1 MIEDL
6 IDRLRLLRTPG
17 IGPVTYRQLLMRFG
31 TPAAAL
37 AAVPDLARRGGGKV
51 PALSTVAD
59 AEREIARVDKLGAKF
74 LALGQGLYPRL
85 LAELEDAPPLLVAKG
100 ILNLLDRQSVAI
112 VGARN
117 ASAAACRFGR
127 GLAHDLGQQD
137 LVVVSGL
144 ARGIDSAAHDG
155 ALASGTIGV
164 IAGGIDIF
172 YPPENEARQKA
183 ISEHGLVLAEMPPG
197 TEPRARHFPYRNRII
212 AGMSSGTVV
221 VEAAPRSGSLI
232 TARLAAEAGREVM
245 AVPGS
250 PLDPR
255 AQGCNQL
262 IRDGATLVQNAA
274 DVVEAIRPS
283 ASQVKS
289 VPAHYEAAP
298 RSGSLITARL
308 AAEAGREVLAVP
320 GSPLDPRAQGCN
332 QPIRDGAT
340 LVQNAADVI
349 EVIRPY
355 ESRVQAAPSPFEPAP
370 EPMNGDDA
378 LGLVEGLLG
387 PSPVPVDEI
396 IRLSGAPSGA
406 VQMALLELDL
416 AGRLDRH
423 AGGKVSLRPA

>member
-6 IDRLRLLRTPG
+6 VDRLRLLRTPG
-17 IGPVTYRQLLMRFG
+17 IGPVTYRQLIARFG

-51 PALSTVAD
+51 PPLLTVSD
-59 AEREIARVDKLGAKF
+59 AEREIARVEKLGARW

-85 LAELEDAPPLLVAKG
+85 LAQTEDAPPLLIASG
-100 ILNLLDRQSVAI
+100 NLNLLDRQAVSI

-117 ASAAACRFGR
+117 ASAAACRFAR
-127 GLAHDLGQQD
+127 GLAHELGQHD

-155 ALASGTIGV
+155 ALDSGTIGV
-164 IAGGIDIF
+164 IAGGIDVF
-172 YPPENEARQKA
+172 YPPENEERQKA
-183 ISEHGLVLAEMPPG
+183 LYERGLVLAEMPPG

-221 VEAAPRSGSLI
+221 IEAAPRSGSLI

-274 DVVEAIRPS
+274 DV
-283 ASQVKS
+283 
-289 VPAHYEAAP
+289 
-298 RSGSLITARL
+298 
-308 AAEAGREVLAVP
+308 
-320 GSPLDPRAQGCN
+320 
-332 QPIRDGAT
+332 
-340 LVQNAADVI
+340 I

-355 ESRVQAAPSPFEPAP
+355 ESRVQAAPSPYEPAP

-378 LGLVEGLLG
+378 LGLVEELLG